1 MNVEQLT
8 AALSMHDAAPEAV
21 LAALRAKQRRAVRQ
35 RGLVVGGVAV
45 AVAAVLVVTLRPWA
59 SAIPAASAPPDA
71 ANGCAVVSLADT
83 LAMAR
88 QGGAS
93 VIIATGT
100 LTGRTA
106 QDAQIYHQMRLSAV
120 RTLSGA
126 PLTGGTA
133 WVDSGQ
139 GPAGPIPSADAGA
152 LWGNDGR
159 LFAIAWP
166 ARQAGT
172 TVGPVLRIAPIV
184 GDQVIF
190 SSAGCWDTTGLPS
203 QAYHGQL
210 AEIPGTDSYARAA
223 AGGLHAVPLTTVEQL
238 TH

>member
-1 MNVEQLT
+1 
-8 AALSMHDAAPEAV
+8 
-21 LAALRAKQRRAVRQ
+21 
-35 RGLVVGGVAV
+35 
-45 AVAAVLVVTLRPWA
+45 
-59 SAIPAASAPPDA
+59 
-71 ANGCAVVSLADT
+71 
-83 LAMAR
+83 
-88 QGGAS
+88 
-93 VIIATGT
+93 
-100 LTGRTA
+100 
-106 QDAQIYHQMRLSAV
+106 
-120 RTLSGA
+120 
-126 PLTGGTA
+126 
-133 WVDSGQ
+133 
-139 GPAGPIPSADAGA
+139 